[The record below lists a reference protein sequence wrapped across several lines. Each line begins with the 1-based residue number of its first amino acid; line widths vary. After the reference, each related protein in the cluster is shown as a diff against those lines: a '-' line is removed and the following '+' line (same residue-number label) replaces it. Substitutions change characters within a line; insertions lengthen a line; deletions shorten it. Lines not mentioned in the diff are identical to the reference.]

1 MRLFE
6 AFKSRNG
13 AIPSHLIVYR
23 DGVADGQFEQVL
35 SIELPGTVASNVRA
49 AITILKYFWVNI

>member
-49 AITILKYFWVNI
+49 AITIP